1 VCNIKDTLNNLIM
14 LALFTISP
22 EAQREIQ
29 DASRNQRKVDL
40 SLEKEEELHIS
51 VEKPRFKVS
60 KHR

>member
-1 VCNIKDTLNNLIM
+1 M